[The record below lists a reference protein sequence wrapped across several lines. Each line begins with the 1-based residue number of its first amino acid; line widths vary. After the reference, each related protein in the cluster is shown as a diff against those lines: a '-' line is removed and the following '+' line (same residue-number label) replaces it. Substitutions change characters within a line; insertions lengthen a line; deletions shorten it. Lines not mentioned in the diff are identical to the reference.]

1 MATTVTIGPNQAAG
15 DVQSSPIT
23 IADDLMSIVA
33 VKAGM
38 AQVTIMTMGAGCRI
52 GLGQSVA
59 QGAARVSSNYLD
71 LPAGGTFDVSPGHCG
86 VSGKSAW
93 QIAVSNSTNGAAP
106 VITPVGLVA

>member
-15 DVQSSPIT
+15 DVQAAPIT
-23 IADDLMSIVA
+23 IGDDLTSIVA

-38 AQVTIMTMGAGCRI
+38 AKITILTTGAGCRI

-71 LPAGGTFDVSPGHCG
+71 LPAGGTFDVLPNHCG
-86 VSGKSAW
+86 VSGQAAW

-106 VITPVGLVA
+106 VVTSVGAVA